1 MKHGK
6 EGERSYND
14 SGSKNSGQLSVK
26 IMQKNTHTMHI
37 YINTYTHSEIQM
49 ILLEPSSYLFYSFKS
64 VPCNPI
70 TH

>member
-14 SGSKNSGQLSVK
+14 SGSKDSGQLSVK

-37 YINTYTHSEIQM
+37 YRHTHSEIQM
-49 ILLEPSSYLFYSFKS
+49 ILLEPISYLFYSFKS